1 MHHTD
6 CYLFSL
12 YFFCWIFFYFC
23 RNIVFCDGVPQAMD
37 SISSFKGWR
46 SILYVTIADVV
57 KTSSSKLLSP
67 DFLSGCILLKSLTIK
82 NSPTAL
88 LPSQFAE
95 NLGSLGSLDLS
106 LEPGNVNKGLSPWT
120 PNCRSCC
127 VMTPLKCSSA
137 TYSATEA
144 TA

>member
-6 CYLFSL
+6 CYLSSL
-12 YFFCWIFFYFC
+12 YFFVEYFSIFVEISF
-23 RNIVFCDGVPQAMD
+23 FCDGVPQAMD

-57 KTSSSKLLSP
+57 NTSSSKLLSP

-88 LPSQFAE
+88 LPSRFAE

-127 VMTPLKCSSA
+127 VTTPLICSSA
-137 TYSATEA
+137 TCSATEE